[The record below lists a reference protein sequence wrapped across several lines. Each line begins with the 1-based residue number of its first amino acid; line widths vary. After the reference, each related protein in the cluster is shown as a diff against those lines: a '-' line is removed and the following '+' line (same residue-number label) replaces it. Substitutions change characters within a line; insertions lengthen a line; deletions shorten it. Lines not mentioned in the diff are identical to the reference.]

1 MKDDLERE
9 LDGDKS
15 DKPKKFRTGNPGKC
29 SSDTIFT
36 ETQSRNPGDIGK
48 QAAKSN
54 QVQKQLW
61 DKEQVLQE
69 RLRRLKEKEFK

>member
-1 MKDDLERE
+1 MDDLERE
-9 LDGDKS
+9 LDGDTG
-15 DKPKKFRTGNPGKC
+15 DKKKFHTGTPGRPPTGEIQVVNEKK
-29 SSDTIFT
+29 
-36 ETQSRNPGDIGK
+36 PGDIGR

>member
-9 LDGDKS
+9 LDGDTGTKC
-15 DKPKKFRTGNPGKC
+15 KFRTGNPGKC
-29 SSDTIFT
+29 SYDTIFA

-48 QAAKSN
+48 QAAKSQ

-69 RLRRLKEKEFK
+69 RLRRLKEKECK